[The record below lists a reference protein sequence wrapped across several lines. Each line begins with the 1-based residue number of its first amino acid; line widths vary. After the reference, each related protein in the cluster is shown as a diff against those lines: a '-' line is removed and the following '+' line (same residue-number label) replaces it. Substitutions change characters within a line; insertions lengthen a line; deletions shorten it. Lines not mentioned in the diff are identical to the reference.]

1 MYLVKHLLFII
12 LFSPWVAYSQNI
24 TGLVSDSSGENLPGA
39 NVYHKSN
46 PALGTTT
53 DPDGR
58 FTLPANT
65 GDTLLVRFVG
75 VKEARIIVSNPSHYT
90 VTLKADQKEMEEVVV
105 KAERLI
111 AEEFTQKK
119 IKKLEIYTNPSAKAD
134 PILAVNSTPSA
145 TTTDES
151 ANISLRGSGPAE
163 TGIFLNNVPINDA
176 VRFSQLNGIGTFS
189 IFNTAL
195 IKEVLVFPG
204 NPPLEFGNTTSGLI
218 ALQTDEVI
226 PKKPV
231 NTLSMTL
238 ASIGLY
244 TQRPLNKKSS
254 LTAFSNYQPSAFI
267 KAINKSALEQLKKF
281 NSIDLGI
288 HYYLKPNEHSVVK
301 VFNYILRE
309 SYQFHYQQ
317 PTASG
322 IFSQKKVRNFTV
334 ANYRYRMKKGEFSF
348 NNGLSFSNSHYDFS
362 TIDLKLKMK
371 DFFTSV
377 NYQHFITNAEI
388 KGGISYDYKNSD
400 FNGTFPLYGYAVG
413 EAYPTLSTRGKQRI
427 ALPETYVYGKYF
439 LSPQVIIGGGL
450 RQSIPIDNQSSF
462 LSKQFNISYQPLAV
476 LNVILATGTYN
487 KYQLPQ
493 GTETDPFIISSL
505 QHSFDL
511 AYNTKNAEV
520 SFSLFHKEAEQTGAS
535 TRINGLEVY
544 GRYTLNRNIKVQ
556 LSLTSLDAHLKENDA
571 PSFSPY
577 DIGYFIRGN
586 VEYKFMGTWTI
597 TSVFL
602 FREGSYYTPVI
613 SALVDESLNVYKP
626 TFGTPARLP
635 NYNSID
641 LSISKLLLIQK
652 KYSSVAFV
660 GLGNLFDF
668 KNVRDYNY
676 NSDYS
681 SQTTDLFSRR
691 TIYFGLVVNF

>member
-1 MYLVKHLLFII
+1 MKSLVFIMI
-12 LFSPWVAYSQNI
+12 FFSSLVASSQNI

-39 NVYHKSN
+39 NVFHKNN
-46 PALGTTT
+46 PTLGTTT
-53 DPDGR
+53 DPEGK
-58 FTLPANT
+58 FTLPSNM
-65 GDTLLVRFVG
+65 GDTLLIRFIG
-75 VKEARIIVSNPSHYT
+75 FKEAQLVISTPTHYT
-90 VTLKADQKEMEEVVV
+90 VTLEADQKEMEEVVV

-119 IKKLEIYTNPSAKAD
+119 IRKLEIYTNPSAKAD
-134 PILAVNSTPSA
+134 PILAVSSSPSA

-151 ANISLRGSGPAE
+151 ANISLRGSSPAE

-176 VRFSQLNGIGTFS
+176 VRYSQLNGIGTFS

-195 IKEVLVFPG
+195 IKELLVFPG

-231 NTLSMTL
+231 NTLSLTL

-244 TQRPLNKKSS
+244 TLRPLNKKSS

-267 KAINKSALEQLKKF
+267 KAINKSALDQLKKF

-288 HYYLKPNEHSVVK
+288 HYYLKPNEHSIIK
-301 VFNYILRE
+301 VFNYTLRE

-322 IFSQKKVRNFTV
+322 LFSQKKVRNFTV

-348 NNGLSFSNSHYDFS
+348 NNGLSFSNSHYNFS

-400 FNGTFPLYGYAVG
+400 FNGTFPQYDYAVG
-413 EAYPTLSTRGKQRI
+413 EAYPTLLTTGKQHV
-427 ALPETYVYGKYF
+427 ALPETYIYGKYF
-439 LSPQVIIGGGL
+439 LTPQIIVGGGL
-450 RQSIPIDNQSSF
+450 RQSIPIENQSGF
-462 LSKQFNISYQPLAV
+462 LSKQFNIKYQPVHELS
-476 LNVILATGTYN
+476 VILATGTYN

-493 GTETDPFIISSL
+493 GTETDSFIISSL

-511 AYNTKNAEV
+511 AYNTKKAEV
-520 SFSLFHKEAEQTGAS
+520 SFSLFHKEAKQTGAS
-535 TRINGLEVY
+535 TRINGLEVF
-544 GRYTLNRNIKVQ
+544 GRYTAHRNLKAQ
-556 LSLTSLDAHLKENDA
+556 LSLTSLDANLKENDA

-681 SQTTDLFSRR
+681 NQTLDLFSRR
-691 TIYFGLVVNF
+691 TIYFGLVLNF